1 MTAGKILLGV
11 VAGIATGA
19 LLGVLF
25 APEKGCDTRR
35 KIGQKKDDLTD
46 DLKEKFNSFLDTIS
60 QKFEVVNEEVS
71 DFTDKA
77 EVKIND
83 MKKS

>member
-1 MTAGKILLGV
+1 MTAGKILLGL

-46 DLKEKFNSFLDTIS
+46 DLKEKFNSFLDAIS
-60 QKFEVVNEEVS
+60 QKFEVVNDEVS
-71 DFTDKA
+71 DFSDKA
-77 EVKIND
+77 EVKIKE

>member
-11 VAGIATGA
+11 IAGIATGA

-46 DLKEKFNSFLDTIS
+46 DLKEKFNSFLDGIS
-60 QKFEVVNEEVS
+60 QKMEVVNDEVS
-71 DFTDKA
+71 DYTDKA
-77 EVKIND
+77 EVKIKE

>member
-46 DLKEKFNSFLDTIS
+46 DLKEKFNGFLTR
-60 QKFEVVNEEVS
+60 QKS
-71 DFTDKA
+71 KL
-77 EVKIND
+77 
-83 MKKS
+83 KK

>member
-60 QKFEVVNEEVS
+60 QKFEVANDEVS
-71 DFTDKA
+71 DYATKA
-77 EVKIND
+77 EVKINE

>member
-1 MTAGKILLGV
+1 MSAGKILLGV

-25 APEKGCDTRR
+25 APEKGSETRR
-35 KIGQKKDDLTD
+35 IIGQKKDDLTD
-46 DLKEKFNSFLDTIS
+46 DLKDKFNSFLDTIS
-60 QKFEVVNEEVS
+60 QKFETVNDEVS

-77 EVKIND
+77 EIKINE
-83 MKKS
+83 MKRS

>member
-25 APEKGCDTRR
+25 APEKGSDTRR
-35 KIGQKKDDLTD
+35 KIGQKKDDITD

-60 QKFEVVNEEVS
+60 QKFEVVNDEVS
-71 DFTDKA
+71 DYTDKA
-77 EVKIND
+77 EVKIKE

>member
-25 APEKGCDTRR
+25 APDKGCDTRR
-35 KIGQKKDDLTD
+35 KIGQKKDDITD
-46 DLKEKFNSFLDTIS
+46 DLKEKFNKFLDSIS
-60 QKFEVVNEEVS
+60 EKFEVVNDEVS
-71 DFTDKA
+71 DYTDKA
-77 EVKIND
+77 EDKIKE
-83 MKKS
+83 MKKN

>member
-35 KIGQKKDDLTD
+35 KIGQKKDDLAD
-46 DLKEKFNSFLDTIS
+46 DLKDKFNSFLDTIS
-60 QKFEVVNEEVS
+60 QKFEVVNDEVS
-71 DFTDKA
+71 DYTEKA
-77 EVKIND
+77 EVKLNE

>member
-60 QKFEVVNEEVS
+60 QKFEVVDEEVS

-77 EVKIND
+77 EVKIKE
-83 MKKS
+83 MKKN

>member
-1 MTAGKILLGV
+1 MSLGKVLLGV

-19 LLGVLF
+19 LLGVLL

-60 QKFEVVNEEVS
+60 QKFEVVNDEVS
-71 DFTDKA
+71 DYTDKA
-77 EVKIND
+77 EVKIKE

>member
-25 APEKGCDTRR
+25 APDKGCDTRR
-35 KIGQKKDDLTD
+35 KIGQKKDDITD
-46 DLKEKFNSFLDTIS
+46 DLKEKFNKFLDSIS
-60 QKFEVVNEEVS
+60 EKFEVVNDEVS
-71 DFTDKA
+71 DYTDKA
-77 EVKIND
+77 EVKIKE
-83 MKKS
+83 MKKN